1 MELALLY
8 SVVYICKYCPVNA
21 KLTSTIPKWLS
32 DWLSLPRWDCFRT
45 GLYRSNHITP
55 CKEIQD
61 SLGFWIPLVI
71 GIPDSLSCIADSK
84 AQDSWFHKQNFPGFP
99 IPLHR
104 AKSRHNTAFNATQEV
119 RFFRVLRENRK
130 EMCGAC
136 TVQCTLFRSG
146 CFFLLWLNL
155 ILDLLTSCVW
165 DLFYSLKQTGSILMF
180 VITGNRSTLSH
191 SMYECRDEWLQVELD
206 FNVNIFCLQNW
217 CSLCYFCNRLYKS
230 RDHSLF
236 QLSCYCHISL
246 KSKDEPQAAQ
256 THDTR
261 KEFKVIYLP

>member
-1 MELALLY
+1 MRSWPAPFQSGSLIGYLCLEETVSVPDWTEAITSPHVRKSRTVLDSGFHSLLGFRFPWA
-8 SVVYICKYCPVNA
+8 V
-21 KLTSTIPKWLS
+21 LRIPKS
-32 DWLSLPRWDCFRT
+32 R
-45 GLYRSNHITP
+45 
-55 CKEIQD
+55 
-61 SLGFWIPLVI
+61 
-71 GIPDSLSCIADSK
+71 IPDSISKIFPDS
-84 AQDSWFHKQNFPGFP
+84 GFP
-99 IPLHR
+99 YMGR
-104 AKSRHNTAFNATQEV
+104 NHNTTQHAAQAV
-119 RFFRVLRENRK
+119 RFFRVVRENRK

-136 TVQCTLFRSG
+136 TVQCTLFRRG

-165 DLFYSLKQTGSILMF
+165 ELFYSLKQTRSILMF
-180 VITGNRSTLSH
+180 VITGNRSTLSQ
-191 SMYECRDEWLQVELD
+191 SMYECSDEWLQVQLD